1 MGEIDR
7 FGVIGWGVRVALM
20 KGGDKKARS
29 TAPGGVTADLAHC
42 IQNSSVAMPEA
53 GRRRA
58 LYRFEVFLTDTTEGA
73 NPIVGDLFK
82 RRSRVD
88 SAVRIAY
95 LGIIN
100 VVAYGTSVLSH
111 FLLDF

>member
-1 MGEIDR
+1 
-7 FGVIGWGVRVALM
+7 M
-20 KGGDKKARS
+20 KGGNKKARS
-29 TAPGGVTADLAHC
+29 TAPEGVTADLAHC

-53 GRRRA
+53 GRRGA
-58 LYRFEVFLTDTTEGA
+58 LYRFEVFLTDTAEGA

>member
-1 MGEIDR
+1 MEEIDR
-7 FGVIGWGVRVALM
+7 FGVIKWGVRVALM
-20 KGGDKKARS
+20 KGGNKKARS
-29 TAPGGVTADLAHC
+29 TAPEGVMADLAHC

-53 GRRRA
+53 GRRGT
-58 LYRFEVFLTDTTEGA
+58 LYRFEVFLADTAEGA

>member
-1 MGEIDR
+1 
-7 FGVIGWGVRVALM
+7 
-20 KGGDKKARS
+20 
-29 TAPGGVTADLAHC
+29 
-42 IQNSSVAMPEA
+42 MPEA
-53 GRRRA
+53 GRRGA